1 MNIIS
6 LTKRVA
12 TAVAG
17 VALVAGTASAQMP
30 NGTLNI
36 NGTLTIQNN
45 TLFLTFLNPVE
56 AGAGNTGSFAGIAP
70 QTPGTMSNFAARPTQ
85 GPVNPVLTI
94 GGFTFNLG
102 QVFAGTGTQGDCA
115 VINPMVCTPTGSG
128 LNLVNNQAGS
138 SLGLAFGGTV
148 FPTGMPGMASG
159 YRGVL
164 TAQFTDPYQTV
175 IQRLQQQGSLQ
186 TTFSATLTATAV
198 PEPSTYMLM
207 GTGLLALAGVAVR
220 RRQNV

>member
-1 MNIIS
+1 MNIS
-6 LTKRVA
+6 TLTKRVA

-17 VALVAGTASAQMP
+17 VTLAASAASAQMP
-30 NGTLNI
+30 NGSLNL
-36 NGTLTIQNN
+36 NGTLTISGNN
-45 TLFLTFLNPVE
+45 FFLTFVNPVE
-56 AGAGNTGSFAGIAP
+56 TGGGNTGSFAGLVNG
-70 QTPGTMSNFAARPTQ
+70 TPGTMANFAAVPTQ
-85 GPVNPVLTI
+85 PPVAPLLTI

-102 QVFAGTGTQGDCA
+102 QVFAGTGTQGNCA
-115 VINPMVCTPTGSG
+115 VINPMVCTPTGSAF
-128 LNLVNNQAGS
+128 NLVNNLGGS
-138 SLGLAFGGTV
+138 SASLGIAGTV
-148 FPTGMPGMASG
+148 FPTSMPGMASG

-164 TAQFTDPYQTV
+164 TAQFTDSYQTV
-175 IQRLQQQGSLQ
+175 IQRLQTQGSVT